1 MPIVQA
7 TRSFVHR
14 EGGSVTEVHEGD
26 QRSAYDPV
34 VLANEKL
41 FKTLSA
47 QDVKK
52 ATEQARPQH

>member
-7 TRSFVHR
+7 IKSFVHR
-14 EGGSVTEVHEGD
+14 EGGSITEVHEGD

-34 VLANEKL
+34 VLANEKS
-41 FKTLSA
+41 FKTLSE

-52 ATEQARPQH
+52 ATEAARPQR